1 MLMKNNDI
9 FALLN
14 AITAMTEQEAGQRI
28 AELSRLIHHYNQQYY
43 QNSISEISDYEF
55 DMLLEELSR
64 LEEQFPQFRLPNS
77 PTQRVGGTITK
88 NFKTVFHK
96 YPMLSLSNTYS
107 EEELAEFDKRVQKV
121 LEGDYEYVC
130 EQKFDGVAMSLTY
143 VNGQLVQG
151 ATRGDGTR
159 GDDITNNV
167 RTIKTIPL
175 HLPEG
180 EYPPEFEVRGE
191 VFMPYP
197 VFEKLNAERED
208 IGEVLLAN
216 PRNAAS
222 GTLKLQDS
230 SVVAKRKLSCFAYGF
245 LSSPMPFD
253 THAQSLEALKKWGFN
268 VSPTYRVCANIQEVF
283 DYIREWETKRF
294 DLPIATDGIVIKVN
308 NFHQQQELGY
318 TAKSPRWAIAYKYKA
333 MNAATRLKA
342 IQYQVGRTGAVTPV
356 ALLEPVQ
363 LAGTTVK
370 RASLHNA
377 NEILRLDIHEGD
389 VVFVEKGGE
398 IIPKITGVDKTR
410 RLPDSQP
417 VRYLDTCPACQTPL
431 VRTEGEAQHYC
442 PNEKGCPPQIKG
454 KLEHFI
460 SRKAMNIDGLGPE
473 TIDQLFA
480 AGLVHNLADLYDLR
494 FEQLIG
500 LERLG
505 EKSVNNLLAS
515 IEKSREVSFDRV
527 LFALGIRFVGS
538 TVARKLADHFHSMEN
553 LQQATYEQLIQ
564 VPEIGDRI
572 ALSVVSYF
580 QDPDNLAVLN
590 RLREAGLKLE
600 GEKKAA
606 EGPQSTKLAGLTFV
620 ISGVFKQYSREELQQ
635 LIAAHGGKLVSSIS
649 KKLSYLVAGDKMG
662 PAKLEK
668 ANELGIKIISEQ
680 ELLTLISA

>member
-1 MLMKNNDI
+1 
-9 FALLN
+9 
-14 AITAMTEQEAGQRI
+14 MTEQEAAQRI
-28 AELSRLIHHYNQQYY
+28 TELSHQIHHHNHQYY
-43 QNSISEISDYEF
+43 QHSVSEISDYDF
-55 DMLLEELSR
+55 DMLLEELQR
-64 LEEQFPQFRLPNS
+64 LEEQFPQYRLPNS

-88 NFKTVFHK
+88 NFKTVYHK
-96 YPMLSLSNTYS
+96 YPMLSLGNTYS
-107 EEELAEFDKRVQKV
+107 EEELKDFDNRVRKV

-143 VNGQLVQG
+143 VEGQLVQG

-159 GDDITNNV
+159 GDDITHNV

-175 HLPEG
+175 YLPKG
-180 EYPPEFEVRGE
+180 EFPSEFEVRGE
-191 VFMPYP
+191 VFMPFS
-197 VFEKLNAERED
+197 VFKQLNAERED

-230 SVVAKRKLSCFAYGF
+230 GVVAKRKLSFFAYGF
-245 LSSPMPFD
+245 LSNPLPFD
-253 THAQSLEALKKWGFN
+253 THSESLAALQQWGFN
-268 VSPTYRVCANIQEVF
+268 VSPTYRVCRTIDEVL

-294 DLPIATDGIVIKVN
+294 DLPIATDGIVVKVN
-308 NFHQQQELGY
+308 NYHQQEELGY
-318 TAKSPRWAIAYKYKA
+318 TAKSPRWAIAYKYKT

-389 VVFVEKGGE
+389 MVFVEKGGE
-398 IIPKITGVDKTR
+398 IIPKITGVDKSQ
-410 RLPDSQP
+410 RLADSLP
-417 VRYLDTCPACQTPL
+417 VRYLDSCPACNTPL

-460 SRKAMNIDGLGPE
+460 SRRAMNIDGLGPE

-480 AGLVHNLADLYDLR
+480 VGLVHTMADLYDLR
-494 FEQLIG
+494 YEQLIG

-505 EKSVNNLLAS
+505 EKSVTNLLAS
-515 IEKSREVSFDRV
+515 IEQSKQVPFDRV
-527 LFALGIRFVGS
+527 IFALGIRFVGS
-538 TVARKLADHFHSMEN
+538 TVARKLASHFHTIEN
-553 LQQATYEQLIQ
+553 LQQASYENLVE

-580 QDPDNLAVLN
+580 QDAQHLALLQ
-590 RLREAGLKLE
+590 RLKAAGLQLAGN
-600 GEKKAA
+600 GEARQ
-606 EGPQSTKLAGLTFV
+606 GPQSDKLAGSTFV
-620 ISGVFKQYSREELQQ
+620 ISGVFEQFSREELQA
-635 LIAAHGGKLVSSIS
+635 LIASHGGKLVSSIS
-649 KKLSYLVAGDKMG
+649 KKLTYLVAGDKMG

-668 ANELGIKIISEQ
+668 ASELGIKIISEG
-680 ELLTLISA
+680 ELLALISA